1 MLRLCHRFCTIDV
14 RERECV
20 EVGWR
25 KSILLMAGCYSQLE
39 VVMDKIIN
47 PLRPFEF
54 LSGSKDSSNTILKA
68 HNYICGDLDT
78 WRNWREIHRVRVKSL
93 KN

>member
-1 MLRLCHRFCTIDV
+1 MYVCVSACECVCQRCVKAEGCV

-54 LSGSKDSSNTILKA
+54 HPGSELCRILF
-68 HNYICGDLDT
+68 
-78 WRNWREIHRVRVKSL
+78 
-93 KN
+93 